1 MMGKIDK
8 YPIETAAE
16 KLIDQ
21 LRISLKKITKFFF
34 VIPEKKMDKYIYIM
48 ETISWI
54 LLGLALIWRI
64 RG

>member
-1 MMGKIDK
+1 MRKKNDK

-34 VIPEKKMDKYIYIM
+34 VIHEKKMDKYIYIM